1 MGQSI
6 VLYFSNTGHTQAIA
20 ERIAA
25 TTGSELVGIQA
36 KVPYTPADLDWEDQ
50 TSRSYQEMHA
60 GKIRPA
66 IEPID
71 SEKIAS
77 ATTVFLGFPLWWSAV
92 PRPIDTLL
100 DNVDLTGKDVHPFC
114 TSGSTPIA
122 EAIVK
127 LREHYPD
134 IRWHTGRRFASS
146 LTRDEIQDWAIEE

>member
-25 TTGSELVGIQA
+25 ATGSELVGVQA

-71 SEKIAS
+71 PKK
-77 ATTVFLGFPLWWSAV
+77 LCQQ
-92 PRPIDTLL
+92 RP
-100 DNVDLTGKDVHPFC
+100 F
-114 TSGSTPIA
+114 
-122 EAIVK
+122 
-127 LREHYPD
+127 
-134 IRWHTGRRFASS
+134 F
-146 LTRDEIQDWAIEE
+146 